1 MRSLGVTRPE
11 GDHVQEIGQEKEP
24 DHAIQTAMTIEVTPS
39 KEDQGKEIVR
49 AREAEEVPYDGQ
61 EQGSNA
67 RGAEGEAALEKT
79 RMRGRG
85 TTEKLTG
92 RR

>member
-1 MRSLGVTRPE
+1 
-11 GDHVQEIGQEKEP
+11 
-24 DHAIQTAMTIEVTPS
+24 MTVESTLS

-67 RGAEGEAALEKT
+67 RGAEGKAALDT
-79 RMRGRG
+79 RRRGRG
-85 TTEKLTG
+85 TIEKLTG
-92 RR
+92 RH

>member
-1 MRSLGVTRPE
+1 MTRLE
-11 GDHVQEIGQEKEP
+11 GAHVQEIGQEKEP
-24 DHAIQTAMTIEVTPS
+24 GHAMTIEGTPS

-67 RGAEGEAALEKT
+67 RGAEGKAA
-79 RMRGRG
+79 
-85 TTEKLTG
+85 
-92 RR
+92 